1 MMSQKQLLPL
11 MKSDNV
17 DGDDGGDDGG
27 GEDDE
32 GRGQVW

>member
-1 MMSQKQLLPL
+1 MPL